1 MISVIV
7 PIYNSEKYLEKCLNS
22 IQSQTYSDFEV
33 LLIDNG
39 SSDSSE
45 RICRGFLN
53 DPRFKYY
60 YCRQKGIVNACKTGI
75 RFANG
80 EYFLF
85 LDSDDF
91 IDPQMFEIM
100 IDKQESS
107 DCDVVVCGYTKIEE
121 DNHEILVKK
130 YTNHIYSGNDL
141 IQIKQNY
148 FRFNEDGSRLFYSS
162 KWNKL
167 LRRSLLMK
175 CEQFYIDSVQED
187 EDMCLIYPAI
197 LFAERIGTV
206 DECLYY
212 YIQHPSSV
220 SHTLQEGF
228 VENQLK
234 VIQALIAALYSSS
247 VYSIEAEQNIIF
259 CRMVALIQKA
269 RFFDDDKALDY
280 LCMLHEIELFSSFDL
295 SAFNTAFMPK
305 YKLAEAFLNMDYSLC
320 LKLIEPCLV

>member
-7 PIYNSEKYLEKCLNS
+7 PIHNSEKYLEKCLNS

-80 EYFLF
+80 GYFLF

-100 IDKQESS
+100 IDRQESNN
-107 DCDVVVCGYTKIEE
+107 CDVVVCGYKKIEE

-141 IQIKQNY
+141 IQIKQNF

-175 CEQFYIDSVQED
+175 CEQFYTDSVQED

-220 SHTLQEGF
+220 SHTLQEHF
-228 VENQLK
+228 VENQLN

-280 LCMLHEIELFSSFDL
+280 LCKLHDIELFSTFDL